1 MKKRGAQSSAFD
13 PQRRCWK
20 DLNVWLIEI
29 NSSPDLSYSTST
41 TKELVKSMIEDMMAV
56 VVDVEKFGS
65 RLERPKRKW
74 GSCRLK
80 SGRFQLL
87 DPARKLGLD
96 GLSCELGPFPP
107 DSAVAE
113 LRSGA
118 EKALGRPVR
127 LIGPDGLLEEHLSL
141 QSAKL
146 HDHDTVGAIA
156 DWPKMASTSRAF
168 VLWCGGGVVT
178 WGPARYG
185 GDCSKVQALL
195 ETTQIQHVQS
205 SDRAFAAILAD
216 GTVCCWGDGNF
227 GGDSCS
233 VQEQLVNVKQIK
245 ACNTCFGSSFAA
257 DGAVVTWGH
266 ERAGLGDPNYGIERP
281 KLLEPVEE
289 LQSVDG
295 FNGGAFAA
303 RSANGAVSTWGDCKR
318 GGDSRG
324 VQEQLRQVR
333 QLQASRNA
341 FAAITEPDG
350 RVVTWGL
357 QEGGGDSTAVQDQLH
372 HVEKIQVSCG
382 FAGDAFA
389 AIRSDGR
396 VVTWGWAES
405 GGDSS
410 RVEGRLREVQELQ
423 ATSGA
428 FCALRADG
436 RVVTWGRP
444 LYGGH
449 VPPEVSEQL
458 REVQEIQASSGAFA
472 ALRRNGVVV
481 AWGDPSFGGD
491 CSEVQEQLTQARMKR
506 MRWLRPEHSRPNFN
520 GDVQQWQSFCT
531 RGFSAWWMG
540 HWRSTTEVSV
550 ESLEVERM
558 WRRRIRRCPFVRRR
572 REEKFPKLRKDAQ
585 YLAVQGTGLKLRK
598 PKKGE
603 CPRGPEA
610 EEDPRWSA
618 SALLAELEEDDGAE
632 APQVLEA
639 NEEDEESEDD

>member
-1 MKKRGAQSSAFD
+1 
-13 PQRRCWK
+13 
-20 DLNVWLIEI
+20 
-29 NSSPDLSYSTST
+29 
-41 TKELVKSMIEDMMAV
+41 MAL
-56 VVDVEKFGS
+56 
-65 RLERPKRKW
+65 RLHVCLP
-74 GSCRLK
+74 S
-80 SGRFQLL
+80 
-87 DPARKLGLD
+87 

-127 LIGPDGLLEEHLSL
+127 LMGLIGPDGLLEEHLSL

-156 DWPKMASTSRAF
+156 DWPKMVVNRRGAPDSSRLQRPWFGAST
-168 VLWCGGGVVT
+168 
-178 WGPARYG
+178 PAELPSFREV
-185 GDCSKVQALL
+185 VQALL

-205 SDRAFAAILAD
+205 SDRAFAAIL
-216 GTVCCWGDGNF
+216 
-227 GGDSCS
+227 
-233 VQEQLVNVKQIK
+233 
-245 ACNTCFGSSFAA
+245 

-281 KLLEPVEE
+281 KLLEPVEVVARVRRPARAEE

-372 HVEKIQVSCG
+372 HVEKIQALQLPVVSCG

-491 CSEVQEQLTQARMKR
+491 CSEVQEQLTQVRQIQSTVSAFAAISSAGTVVT
-506 MRWLRPEHSRPNFN
+506 WGFPSHG
-520 GDVQQWQSFCT
+520 GDSSQVQEQLKKPGTCVLFC
-531 RGFSAWWMG
+531 
-540 HWRSTTEVSV
+540 
-550 ESLEVERM
+550 
-558 WRRRIRRCPFVRRR
+558 
-572 REEKFPKLRKDAQ
+572 
-585 YLAVQGTGLKLRK
+585 
-598 PKKGE
+598 
-603 CPRGPEA
+603 
-610 EEDPRWSA
+610 
-618 SALLAELEEDDGAE
+618 
-632 APQVLEA
+632 
-639 NEEDEESEDD
+639 